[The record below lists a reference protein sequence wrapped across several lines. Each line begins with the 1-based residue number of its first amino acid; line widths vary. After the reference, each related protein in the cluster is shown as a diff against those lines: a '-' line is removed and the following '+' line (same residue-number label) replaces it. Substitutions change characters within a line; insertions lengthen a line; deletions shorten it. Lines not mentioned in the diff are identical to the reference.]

1 MSVNLQAFCYAL
13 KAVGQTL
20 MLLPHFVTDLRVR
33 LCGLGW
39 QQHLPF

>member
-1 MSVNLQAFCYAL
+1 MSVNPQPFCYAL
-13 KAVGQTL
+13 KAAGQTL